1 MSFKNTFIACFES
14 AEIVEHAE
22 TNGVTLDHVEQIHVD
37 REITEEQLE
46 SPVNFQ
52 KELKDVNQVRS
63 ALVGAV
69 DAVKHVSELSP
80 AYVEPAVE
88 IANQQLSETAQQ
100 LGIDAPAPLVI
111 NQDTLEIDEPS
122 MEGVLDWLGRAL
134 SAFGAAIKKSWHRFR
149 ISMQRFGN
157 LSTALT
163 RRTARCYSLLP
174 RRKHPEGGNPI
185 KVKPKYLE
193 PLVLHSALTTD
204 PIGELNRTGEVLA
217 SAYSIYTPVIGE
229 IENSLGQTLAA
240 VVAFNGHYNQ
250 VQAKTDVTP
259 IVEQLAAIQKK
270 GEMYMGNHQITLKPS
285 KALLPALAFE
295 KGKPGADFIVRS
307 LPMVPSL
314 SDETIRSWLLG
325 VAQQVDARMSGL
337 ENILEDIGVKCD
349 NLIRAVSRVNVH
361 NHQPIQLA
369 QNNAIAAA
377 QVVAK
382 GVQLFNAVELSKL
395 ESRVEDELGTIWTVL
410 SDLHDVYFEQ
420 ASAIIAYIEESLMQ
434 D

>member
-14 AEIVEHAE
+14 AEIVEHVDN
-22 TNGVTLDHVEQIHVD
+22 TGVSLDHVEQIHVD
-37 REITEEQLE
+37 REITDEHLE
-46 SPVNFQ
+46 CPVNFQ
-52 KELKDVNQVRS
+52 KELKEVNHVRS

-69 DAVKHVSELSP
+69 DSVKHVSELSP
-80 AYVEPAVE
+80 AYVQPAVE
-88 IANQQLSETAQQ
+88 ITNQQLSETAEQ

-134 SAFGAAIKKSWHRFR
+134 GAFGAAIKKSWTRFR

-157 LSTALT
+157 LSSALT

-193 PLVLHSALTTD
+193 PLVLHSALATD
-204 PIGELNRTGEVLA
+204 PISELVRTGEVVA
-217 SAYSIYTPVIGE
+217 SVYSIYTPVIGE

-250 VQAKTDVTP
+250 VQAKTDITP
-259 IVEQLAAIQKK
+259 VVEQLAVIQKK
-270 GEMYMGNHQITLKPS
+270 GEVFMGNHHVSLKPS
-285 KALLPALAFE
+285 KALLPAVVLE
-295 KGKPGADFIVRS
+295 EGKPGADFVVRS
-307 LPMVPSL
+307 LPAIPSL

-325 VAQQVDARMSGL
+325 VSQQVDIRMQGL
-337 ENILEDIGVKCD
+337 ENILDDLDTKCA
-349 NLIRAVSRVNVH
+349 NLVSAVSRVNIH
-361 NHQPIQLA
+361 NYQPVQLSQSGLVAGAQLA
-369 QNNAIAAA
+369 M
-377 QVVAK
+377 K
-382 GVQLFNAVELSKL
+382 GAQLFNAAELNKL